1 MIVCGVEIKSNEA
14 VVCLLTYS
22 DGVFS
27 LPDCR
32 ATRVTLA
39 SNTGV
44 EPLKAFQST
53 FAKLMEDYKVSRVV
67 IRERHLKGK
76 FAGSTVGFK
85 LEAAIQLL
93 DGAPGLNG
101 DPLIVD
107 TFSPAEIKTALSAY
121 PMPVRFEDTEL
132 KAFQEVAFTV
142 AYAYLVADEE
152 EDEVS

>member
-32 ATRVTLA
+32 ATRVTLS
-39 SNTGV
+39 SNTGA
-44 EPLKAFQST
+44 EPLKAFQAT
-53 FAKLMEDYKVSRVV
+53 FAKLMEDYKVTRVV
-67 IRERHLKGK
+67 IRERAQKGK
-76 FAGSTVGFK
+76 FAGSAVGFK

-93 DGAPGLNG
+93 DGVPSLSGE
-101 DPLIVD
+101 PLIVD
-107 TFSPAEIKTALSAY
+107 TFSPTEIKAALSAY
-121 PMPVRFEDTEL
+121 PMPVDFADTEL
-132 KAFQEVAFTV
+132 KAFQETAFTT

-152 EDEVS
+152 DGQ